1 MASFEVIQ
9 TTLTERETKR
19 HTQNI
24 KNNTTNTINTTINTN
39 TNTNNMSTVKSNHSE
54 NNTNMFKKGP
64 GSNSDSKDVVVVSTN
79 SILHDLSDGWI
90 LWAHLPHDTD
100 WSLKSYMK
108 IYEFNTVEQ
117 AITITETLPPVLV
130 TNCMLFLM
138 RKGINPIWEDERNRN
153 GGCFSYKIPNKD
165 VPDAWKQLSYSLV
178 GETMSDN
185 KKLLPHINGITI
197 SPKKNF
203 CIIKVWLANCSFQ
216 DAAVIHEVHGIT
228 SHGCLFKRHVPE
240 Y

>member
-9 TTLTERETKR
+9 TTLTEGRNI
-19 HTQNI
+19 HTTNI
-24 KNNTTNTINTTINTN
+24 KNNNTRTN
-39 TNTNNMSTVKSNHSE
+39 TNTNNKNMTGVKSNHSE
-54 NNTNMFKKGP
+54 NNTNIFKKVP
-64 GSNSDSKDVVVVSTN
+64 NSDSKEVVSTN
-79 SILHDLSDGWI
+79 SILHELSDGWI

-216 DAAVIHEVHGIT
+216 DAAVIREVHGIT